1 MNRNLIFVFLLIAL
15 SVVSAVPHPLY
26 KKSYPIAS
34 VSPDHNHCCPDDD
47 PEQDKQNRENGLVNE
62 EWENVFL
69 KNYPLSPLGEDF
81 GSFGKELKKELKE
94 NNEEGIATMMLPN
107 TGMTITKS
115 QWIFALFI
123 RIDQLLTSNQMVIL
137 REMCRKCI
145 TIRKNLVIRKDLM
158 KELFTVVTTMT
169 SLNMII
175 TIIRNY
181 FGQQDFG

>member
-1 MNRNLIFVFLLIAL
+1 
-15 SVVSAVPHPLY
+15 
-26 KKSYPIAS
+26 
-34 VSPDHNHCCPDDD
+34 
-47 PEQDKQNRENGLVNE
+47 
-62 EWENVFL
+62 
-69 KNYPLSPLGEDF
+69 YPLSPLGEDF

-115 QWIFALFI
+115 QWIFALLI

-158 KELFTVVTTMT
+158 KELFT
-169 SLNMII
+169 
-175 TIIRNY
+175 
-181 FGQQDFG
+181 